1 MALPIEDYAI
11 IGDCKTAAL
20 VGRDGS
26 IDWLC
31 WPRFELGSVL
41 RRSARNFPER
51 LISKSRALSIRRR
64 YRSGTLILE
73 TEFHTETGSAKIV
86 DFMPPADG
94 PSELV
99 RIVVGLFGR
108 VTFQTE
114 LVVRFDHVATV
125 PWVTRIEDGAI
136 DVITGRER
144 LVLRTSTT
152 LYGEDLKTVG
162 EFTVDAVQTVPL
174 ILSYGPSFETPP
186 APIDPVDARSKS
198 RLPATIPPVGA

>member
-1 MALPIEDYAI
+1 
-11 IGDCKTAAL
+11 
-20 VGRDGS
+20 
-26 IDWLC
+26 
-31 WPRFELGSVL
+31 
-41 RRSARNFPER
+41 
-51 LISKSRALSIRRR
+51 
-64 YRSGTLILE
+64 LE

-174 ILSYGPSFETPP
+174 ILWYGPSFETPP